1 MRRSGNAGRGSASAR
16 NEDGLMPI
24 VPVSLPDSQAPPPD
38 ESVGPIPGPTLLMPS
53 YPTLEIFTA
62 VLLFDL
68 FPALQCTGS
77 VVL

>member
-38 ESVGPIPGPTLLMPS
+38 ESVGPIAGGVQPHYLLGHQHFGVTTLLA
-53 YPTLEIFTA
+53 I
-62 VLLFDL
+62 
-68 FPALQCTGS
+68 
-77 VVL
+77 